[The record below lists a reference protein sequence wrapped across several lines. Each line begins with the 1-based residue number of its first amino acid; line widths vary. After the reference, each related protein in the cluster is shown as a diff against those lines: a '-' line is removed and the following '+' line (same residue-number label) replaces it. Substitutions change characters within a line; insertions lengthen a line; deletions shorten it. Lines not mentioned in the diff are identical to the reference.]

1 MLISNS
7 YFYCVFSGDVF
18 IIVYS
23 IDDRN
28 SFQEAIRL
36 REQIQATKTTANGTK
51 SPPMV
56 IAGNKCDKDNNRQ
69 VPMDEAKAAFDQTR
83 RCNFLE
89 TSAKKFYNV
98 DVLFRCLFE
107 NARLPSEMSPSL
119 HRKVSASH
127 GPTSLRPTH
136 IGKLAL
142 RRRLSEAC
150 GMVTPNARRPSVR
163 SDLLQLRLKTLR
175 GSSMDEVD
183 DEDSE
188 RSSIHRK
195 LRKAMCCIQ

>member
-1 MLISNS
+1 MIA
-7 YFYCVFSGDVF
+7 YMQKGGDVF

-51 SPPMV
+51 CPPMV

-69 VPMDEAKAAFDQTR
+69 VPLDEAKAAFDQTR

-163 SDLLQLRLKTLR
+163 SDLLQLRLKTMR

>member
-1 MLISNS
+1 MGQIAPESI
-7 YFYCVFSGDVF
+7 YDPGRDVF

-36 REQIQATKTTANGTK
+36 REQIQSTKNTANSTK
-51 SPPMV
+51 CTPMV

-69 VPMDEAKAAFDQTR
+69 VPLDEAKAAFDQTR
-83 RCNFLE
+83 RCVFLE

-127 GPTSLRPTH
+127 GPTSLRPSH
-136 IGKLAL
+136 NGKLAL

-163 SDLLQLRLKTLR
+163 SDLLQLRLKTIR

-183 DEDSE
+183 DDESE
-188 RSSIHRK
+188 RGSIHRK